1 MSATL
6 TVAALYALAAQ
17 CAPNVHPQ
25 TMSAL
30 VQTESARHPYS
41 LNVNHDGR
49 SVMSR
54 QYETREMA
62 EAALAD
68 LLRRGVTNVDIGAG
82 QINWRAGHLQR
93 RGLPASAALDPC
105 ISLRVG
111 GEVLQ
116 HCYDTAPGATE
127 HDRLLAALG
136 CYNGGVHDPRRPYVM
151 RVQASADRVVVP
163 ALRAVSAEEASLI
176 ARQQQAARDARG
188 FAASVPPEPCAP
200 EWDVWAAF
208 ECSRRAAPPAT
219 AEAPAADPT
228 DGDEAAPV
236 VLRSLPRDIR

>member
-6 TVAALYALAAQ
+6 TVAALYALAQQ

-25 TMSAL
+25 TMAAL

-41 LNVNHDGR
+41 LNVNRDGV
-49 SVMSR
+49 SVLSR
-54 QYETREMA
+54 RYETRAEA

-68 LLRRGVTNVDIGAG
+68 LLARGVTNVDVGGA

-93 RGLPASAALDPC
+93 RGLPPTAALDPC
-105 ISLRVG
+105 VGLRVG
-111 GEVLQ
+111 GEVLEE
-116 HCYDTAPGATE
+116 CYRTAPGATE
-127 HDRLLAALG
+127 QDRLLAALG
-136 CYNGGVHDPRRPYVM
+136 CYNTGGHRPAAPYVM

-188 FAASVPPEPCAP
+188 FAAQVDPPCAP
-200 EWDVWAAF
+200 SWDVWRAF
-208 ECSRRAAPPAT
+208 ECARQP
-219 AEAPAADPT
+219 APALPDPT
-228 DGDEAAPV
+228 PSTAADEADAPV
-236 VLRSLPRDIR
+236 VLRGLPRTER